1 MSRFLLF
8 FSLLLLPFSVHAD
21 NGQLLLRLD
30 SALSAKPE
38 AKKQKMH
45 NIGLLRSSLAKAPD
59 DDRALRVY
67 DDLYTEYH
75 VYSYDSAAYYLKRG
89 LALARKDN
97 DTYYIHLFSIRKVEL
112 LSIAGLYSEAE
123 RLAKAIDCNRLEPS
137 LRFSYYIALF
147 DLYRNLAEY
156 CYDDDYSPSYR
167 AFAYSCLQRS
177 MKYLPQDKGIRY
189 YYLGDLAK
197 LVKHDLTLARYYY
210 KKAVAFTGEETRIH
224 AMSCYVLAQN
234 YKNSFGKRGEK
245 LYEEYLIKAATSD
258 AKCLIMDNLALQ
270 KLAILFYKRGQGD
283 IKRAQ
288 RYILEAL
295 SDAKLYNSRL
305 RILEV
310 SHNLPTIINH
320 YQGAMNRQ
328 NYDLKIT
335 IIVISVLVVVLF
347 VFLSLFYVQNKKL
360 AYSHLRQREATRQLK
375 ISYENQ
381 EQLNVKLT
389 KLNEQLADTNRKR
402 DELSKLF
409 IDLCDKFISRLAK
422 YQTLVIRKIRAGQV
436 QQLLS
441 LSNSSRLSEE
451 DSEVFYHKFDKAF
464 LALYP
469 TFVEEFNAL
478 LRDDAKLMP
487 KQEGSLTNDMR
498 VYALIRLGVKESSE
512 ISNLLFYSPRT
523 VYNYRSQMKNRAVDR
538 DTFEDDVRRLCTVMG
553 KC

>member
-1 MSRFLLF
+1 MNRFQLILFLFLLPSF
-8 FSLLLLPFSVHAD
+8 VHAD
-21 NGQLLLRLD
+21 NRWLLLRLD
-30 SALSAKPE
+30 SALSAKSE

-45 NIGLLRSSLAKAPD
+45 TISLLRSSLAKAPD

-75 VYSYDSAAYYLKRG
+75 VYSYDSAAFYLKRG

-97 DTYYIHLFSIRKVEL
+97 DTYYIQLFSIRKVEL

-123 RLAKAIDCNRLEPS
+123 RLASAIDYHRLEPS

-167 AFAYSCLQRS
+167 AFSYSCLQKS
-177 MKYLPQDKGIRY
+177 MKYLPHDKGLRY

-197 LVKHDLTLARYYY
+197 FVKHDLTLARYYY
-210 KKAVAFTGEETRIH
+210 KKAVASTKEGTRIH
-224 AMSCYVLAQN
+224 AMACYVLAQN
-234 YKNSFGKRGEK
+234 YKQCFGSKSEL
-245 LYEEYLIKAATSD
+245 LYEEYMIKAAISD
-258 AKCLIMDNLALQ
+258 AKSLINDNLALQ

-283 IKRAQ
+283 IRRAQ

-328 NYDLKIT
+328 NHDLKIT

-347 VFLSLFYVQNKKL
+347 VFLSLFYRQNKKL
-360 AYSHLRQREATRQLK
+360 AYSHLRQREATQQLK
-375 ISYENQ
+375 VSYENQ
-381 EQLNVKLT
+381 EQLNVKLM

-409 IDLCDKFISRLAK
+409 IDLCDKFITRLAK

-436 QQLLS
+436 QQLLAF
-441 LSNSSRLSEE
+441 SNSSRLSEE

-464 LALYP
+464 LTLYP
-469 TFVEEFNAL
+469 TFVEEFNGL
-478 LRDDAKLMP
+478 LRADAKIRP
-487 KQEGSLTNDMR
+487 KEEGTLTNDMR

-523 VYNYRSQMKNRAVDR
+523 VYNYRSQMKNRAIIR
-538 DTFEDDVRRLCTVMG
+538 DTFEDDVRKLCTVMG
-553 KC
+553 K

>member
-1 MSRFLLF
+1 MNRFLLILF
-8 FSLLLLPFSVHAD
+8 LFLLPSFVHAD
-21 NGQLLLRLD
+21 NRWLLLRLD

-38 AKKQKMH
+38 AKRQKMRT
-45 NIGLLRSSLAKAPD
+45 IDLLRSSLAKAPD

-75 VYSYDSAAYYLKRG
+75 VYSYDSAAFYLKRG

-97 DTYYIHLFSIRKVEL
+97 DTYYIQLFSIRKVEL

-123 RLAKAIDCNRLEPS
+123 RLASAIDYHRLEPS

-167 AFAYSCLQRS
+167 AFSYSCLQKS
-177 MKYLPQDKGIRY
+177 MMYLPHDKGLRY

-197 LVKHDLTLARYYY
+197 FVKHDLTLARYYY
-210 KKAVAFTGEETRIH
+210 KKAVASTKEGTRIH
-224 AMSCYVLAQN
+224 AMACYVLAQN
-234 YKNSFGKRGEK
+234 YKQCFGSKSEL
-245 LYEEYLIKAATSD
+245 LYEEYMIKAAISD
-258 AKCLIMDNLALQ
+258 AKSLINDNLALQ

-283 IKRAQ
+283 IRRAQ

-328 NYDLKIT
+328 NHDLKIT

-347 VFLSLFYVQNKKL
+347 VFLSLFYRQNKKL
-360 AYSHLRQREATRQLK
+360 AYSHLRQREATQQLK
-375 ISYENQ
+375 VSYENQ
-381 EQLNVKLT
+381 EQLNVKLM

-422 YQTLVIRKIRAGQV
+422 YQTLVIRKIKAGQV
-436 QQLLS
+436 QQLLAF
-441 LSNSSRLSEE
+441 SNSSRLSEE

-464 LALYP
+464 LTLYP
-469 TFVEEFNAL
+469 TFVEEFNGL
-478 LRDDAKLMP
+478 LRADAKIRP
-487 KQEGSLTNDMR
+487 KEEGTLTNDMR

-523 VYNYRSQMKNRAVDR
+523 VYNYRSQMKNRAIIR
-538 DTFEDDVRRLCTVMG
+538 DTFEDDVRKLCTVMG
-553 KC
+553 K

>member
-1 MSRFLLF
+1 MNRFQLILFLFLLPSF
-8 FSLLLLPFSVHAD
+8 VHAD
-21 NGQLLLRLD
+21 NRWLLLRLD
-30 SALSAKPE
+30 SALSAKSE

-45 NIGLLRSSLAKAPD
+45 TISLLRSSLAKAPD

-75 VYSYDSAAYYLKRG
+75 VYSYDSAAFYLKRG
-89 LALARKDN
+89 LALARMDN
-97 DTYYIHLFSIRKVEL
+97 DTYYIQLFSIRKVEL

-123 RLAKAIDCNRLEPS
+123 RLASAIDYHRLEPS

-167 AFAYSCLQRS
+167 AFSYSCLQKS
-177 MKYLPQDKGIRY
+177 MKYLPHDKGLRY

-197 LVKHDLTLARYYY
+197 FVKHDLTLARYYY
-210 KKAVAFTGEETRIH
+210 KKAVASTKEGTRIH
-224 AMSCYVLAQN
+224 AMACYVLAQN
-234 YKNSFGKRGEK
+234 YKQCFGSKSEL
-245 LYEEYLIKAATSD
+245 LYEEYMIKAAISD
-258 AKCLIMDNLALQ
+258 AKSLINDNLALQ

-283 IKRAQ
+283 IRRAQ

-328 NYDLKIT
+328 NHDLKIT

-347 VFLSLFYVQNKKL
+347 VFLSLFYRQNKKL
-360 AYSHLRQREATRQLK
+360 AYSHLRQREATQQLK
-375 ISYENQ
+375 VSYENQ
-381 EQLNVKLT
+381 EQLNVKLM

-409 IDLCDKFISRLAK
+409 IDLCDKFITRLAK
-422 YQTLVIRKIRAGQV
+422 YQTLVIRKIKAGQV
-436 QQLLS
+436 QQLLAF
-441 LSNSSRLSEE
+441 SNSSRLSEE

-464 LALYP
+464 LTLYP
-469 TFVEEFNAL
+469 TFVEEFNGL
-478 LRDDAKLMP
+478 LRADAKIRP
-487 KQEGSLTNDMR
+487 KEEGTLTNDMR

-523 VYNYRSQMKNRAVDR
+523 VYNYRSQMKNRAIIR
-538 DTFEDDVRRLCTVMG
+538 DTFEDDVRKLCTVMG
-553 KC
+553 K

>member
-1 MSRFLLF
+1 MNRFLLILF
-8 FSLLLLPFSVHAD
+8 LFLLPSFVHAD
-21 NGQLLLRLD
+21 NRWLLLRLD
-30 SALSAKPE
+30 SALSAKSE

-45 NIGLLRSSLAKAPD
+45 TISLLRSSLAKAPD

-75 VYSYDSAAYYLKRG
+75 VYSYDSAAFYLKRG

-97 DTYYIHLFSIRKVEL
+97 DTYYIQLFSIRKVEL

-123 RLAKAIDCNRLEPS
+123 RLASAIDYHRLEPS

-167 AFAYSCLQRS
+167 AFSYSCLQKS
-177 MKYLPQDKGIRY
+177 MKYLPHDKGLRY

-197 LVKHDLTLARYYY
+197 FVKHDLTLARYYY
-210 KKAVAFTGEETRIH
+210 KKAVASTKEGTRIH
-224 AMSCYVLAQN
+224 AMACYVLAQN
-234 YKNSFGKRGEK
+234 YKQCFGSKSEL
-245 LYEEYLIKAATSD
+245 LYEEYMIKAAISD
-258 AKCLIMDNLALQ
+258 AKSLINDNLALQ

-283 IKRAQ
+283 IRRAQ

-328 NYDLKIT
+328 NHDLKIT

-347 VFLSLFYVQNKKL
+347 VFLSLFYRQNKKL
-360 AYSHLRQREATRQLK
+360 AYSHLRQREATQQLRV
-375 ISYENQ
+375 SYENQ
-381 EQLNVKLT
+381 EQLNVKLM

-409 IDLCDKFISRLAK
+409 IDLCDKFITRLAK
-422 YQTLVIRKIRAGQV
+422 YQTLVIRKIKAGQV
-436 QQLLS
+436 QQLLAF
-441 LSNSSRLSEE
+441 SNSSRLSEE

-464 LALYP
+464 LTLYP
-469 TFVEEFNAL
+469 TFVEEFNGL
-478 LRDDAKLMP
+478 LRADAKIRP
-487 KQEGSLTNDMR
+487 KEEGTLTNDMR

-523 VYNYRSQMKNRAVDR
+523 VYNYRSQMKNRAIIR
-538 DTFEDDVRRLCTVMG
+538 DTFEDDVRKLCTVMG
-553 KC
+553 K

>member
-1 MSRFLLF
+1 MNRFQLILFLFLLPSF
-8 FSLLLLPFSVHAD
+8 VHAD
-21 NGQLLLRLD
+21 NRWLLLRLD

-38 AKKQKMH
+38 AKRQKMRT
-45 NIGLLRSSLAKAPD
+45 IDLLRSSLAKAPD

-97 DTYYIHLFSIRKVEL
+97 DTYYIQLFSIRKVEL

-123 RLAKAIDCNRLEPS
+123 RLASAIDYHRLEPS

-167 AFAYSCLQRS
+167 AFSYSCLQKS
-177 MKYLPQDKGIRY
+177 MKYLPHDKGLRY

-197 LVKHDLTLARYYY
+197 FVKHDLTLARYYY
-210 KKAVAFTGEETRIH
+210 KKAVASTKEGTRIH
-224 AMSCYVLAQN
+224 AMACYVLAQN
-234 YKNSFGKRGEK
+234 YKQCFGSKSEL
-245 LYEEYLIKAATSD
+245 LYEEYMIKAAISD
-258 AKCLIMDNLALQ
+258 AKSLINDNLALQ

-283 IKRAQ
+283 IRRAQ

-328 NYDLKIT
+328 NHDLKIT

-347 VFLSLFYVQNKKL
+347 VFLSLFYRQNKKL
-360 AYSHLRQREATRQLK
+360 AYSHLRQREATQQLK
-375 ISYENQ
+375 VSYENQ
-381 EQLNVKLT
+381 EQLNVKLM

-409 IDLCDKFISRLAK
+409 IDLCDKFITRLAK
-422 YQTLVIRKIRAGQV
+422 YQTLVIRKIKAGQV
-436 QQLLS
+436 QQLLAF
-441 LSNSSRLSEE
+441 SNSSRLSEE

-464 LALYP
+464 LTLYP
-469 TFVEEFNAL
+469 TFVEEFNGL
-478 LRDDAKLMP
+478 LRADAKIRP
-487 KQEGSLTNDMR
+487 KEEGTLTNDMR

-523 VYNYRSQMKNRAVDR
+523 VYNYRSQMKNRAIIR
-538 DTFEDDVRRLCTVMG
+538 DTFEDDVRKLCTVMG
-553 KC
+553 K

>member
-1 MSRFLLF
+1 MNRFLLILF
-8 FSLLLLPFSVHAD
+8 LFLLPSFVHAD
-21 NGQLLLRLD
+21 NRWLLLRLD

-38 AKKQKMH
+38 AKRQKMRT
-45 NIGLLRSSLAKAPD
+45 IDLLRSSLAKAPD

-75 VYSYDSAAYYLKRG
+75 VYSYDSAAFYLKRG

-97 DTYYIHLFSIRKVEL
+97 DTYYIQLFSIRKVEL

-123 RLAKAIDCNRLEPS
+123 RLASAIDYHRLEPS

-167 AFAYSCLQRS
+167 ACSYSCLQKS
-177 MKYLPQDKGIRY
+177 MKYLPHDKGLRY

-197 LVKHDLTLARYYY
+197 FVKHDLTLARYYY
-210 KKAVAFTGEETRIH
+210 KKAVASTKEGTRIH
-224 AMSCYVLAQN
+224 AMACYVLAQN
-234 YKNSFGKRGEK
+234 YKQCFGSKSEL
-245 LYEEYLIKAATSD
+245 LYEEYMIKAAISD
-258 AKCLIMDNLALQ
+258 AKSLINDNLALQ

-283 IKRAQ
+283 IRRAQ

-328 NYDLKIT
+328 NHDLKIT

-347 VFLSLFYVQNKKL
+347 VFLSLFYRQNKKL
-360 AYSHLRQREATRQLK
+360 AYSHLRQREATQQLK
-375 ISYENQ
+375 VSYENQ

-409 IDLCDKFISRLAK
+409 IDLCDKFITRLAK
-422 YQTLVIRKIRAGQV
+422 YQTLVIRKIKAGQV
-436 QQLLS
+436 QQLLAF
-441 LSNSSRLSEE
+441 SNSSRLSEE

-464 LALYP
+464 LTLYP
-469 TFVEEFNAL
+469 TFVEEFNGL
-478 LRDDAKLMP
+478 LRADAKIRP
-487 KQEGSLTNDMR
+487 KEEGTLTNDMR

-523 VYNYRSQMKNRAVDR
+523 VYNYRSQMKNRAIIR
-538 DTFEDDVRRLCTVMG
+538 DTFEDDVRKLCTVMG
-553 KC
+553 K

>member
-1 MSRFLLF
+1 MNRFLLILF
-8 FSLLLLPFSVHAD
+8 LFLLPSFVHAD
-21 NGQLLLRLD
+21 NRWLLLRLD

-38 AKKQKMH
+38 AKRQKMRT
-45 NIGLLRSSLAKAPD
+45 IDLLRSSLAKAPD

-75 VYSYDSAAYYLKRG
+75 VYSYDSAAFYLKRG

-97 DTYYIHLFSIRKVEL
+97 DTYYIQLFSIRKVEL

-123 RLAKAIDCNRLEPS
+123 RLASAIDYHRLEPS

-156 CYDDDYSPSYR
+156 CYDDDYSSSYR
-167 AFAYSCLQRS
+167 AFSYSCLQKS
-177 MKYLPQDKGIRY
+177 MKYLPHDKGLRY

-197 LVKHDLTLARYYY
+197 FVKHDLTLARYYY
-210 KKAVAFTGEETRIH
+210 KKAVASTKEGTRIH
-224 AMSCYVLAQN
+224 AMACYVLAQN
-234 YKNSFGKRGEK
+234 YKQCFGSKSEL
-245 LYEEYLIKAATSD
+245 LYEEYMIKAAISD
-258 AKCLIMDNLALQ
+258 AKSLINDNLALQ

-283 IKRAQ
+283 IRRAQ

-328 NYDLKIT
+328 NHDLKIT

-347 VFLSLFYVQNKKL
+347 VFLSLFYRQNKKL
-360 AYSHLRQREATRQLK
+360 AYSHLRQREATQQLK
-375 ISYENQ
+375 VSYENQ
-381 EQLNVKLT
+381 EQLNVKLM

-422 YQTLVIRKIRAGQV
+422 YQTLVIRKIKAGQV

-441 LSNSSRLSEE
+441 FANSSRLSEE

-464 LALYP
+464 LTLYP
-469 TFVEEFNAL
+469 TFVEEFNGL
-478 LRDDAKLMP
+478 LRADAKIRP
-487 KQEGSLTNDMR
+487 KQEGTLTNDMR

-523 VYNYRSQMKNRAVDR
+523 VYNYRSQMKNRAIIR
-538 DTFEDDVRRLCTVMG
+538 DTFEDDVRKLCTVMG
-553 KC
+553 K

>member
-1 MSRFLLF
+1 MNRFLLILF
-8 FSLLLLPFSVHAD
+8 LFLLPSFVHAD
-21 NGQLLLRLD
+21 NRWLLLRLD
-30 SALSAKPE
+30 SALSAKSE

-45 NIGLLRSSLAKAPD
+45 TISLLRSSLAKAPD

-75 VYSYDSAAYYLKRG
+75 VYSYDSAAFYLKRG

-97 DTYYIHLFSIRKVEL
+97 DTYYIQLFSIRKVEL

-123 RLAKAIDCNRLEPS
+123 RLASAIDYHRLEPS

-167 AFAYSCLQRS
+167 AFSYSCLQKS
-177 MKYLPQDKGIRY
+177 MMYLPHDKGLRY

-197 LVKHDLTLARYYY
+197 FVKHDLTLARYYY
-210 KKAVAFTGEETRIH
+210 KKAVASTKEGTRIH
-224 AMSCYVLAQN
+224 AMACYVLAQN
-234 YKNSFGKRGEK
+234 YKQCFGSKSEL
-245 LYEEYLIKAATSD
+245 LYEEYMIKAAISD
-258 AKCLIMDNLALQ
+258 AKSLINDNLALQ
-270 KLAILFYKRGQGD
+270 KLAILFYKRGHGD

-310 SHNLPTIINH
+310 SHNLPTIISH
-320 YQGAMNRQ
+320 YQGAMNSQ
-328 NYDLKIT
+328 NHDLKIT

-347 VFLSLFYVQNKKL
+347 VFLSIFYRQNKKL
-360 AYSHLRQREATRQLK
+360 AYSHLRQREATQQLRV
-375 ISYENQ
+375 SYENQ
-381 EQLNVKLT
+381 EQLNVKLM

-436 QQLLS
+436 QQLLAF
-441 LSNSSRLSEE
+441 SNSSRLSEE

-464 LALYP
+464 LTLYP
-469 TFVEEFNAL
+469 TFVEEFNGL
-478 LRDDAKLMP
+478 LRADAKIRP
-487 KQEGSLTNDMR
+487 KEEGTLTNDMR

-523 VYNYRSQMKNRAVDR
+523 VYNYRSQMKNRAIIR
-538 DTFEDDVRRLCTVMG
+538 DTFEDDVRKLCTVMG
-553 KC
+553 K

>member
-1 MSRFLLF
+1 MNRFQLILFLFLLPSF
-8 FSLLLLPFSVHAD
+8 VHAD
-21 NGQLLLRLD
+21 NRWLLLRLD

-45 NIGLLRSSLAKAPD
+45 TISLLRSSLAKAPD

-75 VYSYDSAAYYLKRG
+75 VYSYDSAAFYLKRG

-97 DTYYIHLFSIRKVEL
+97 DTYYIQLFSIRKVEL

-123 RLAKAIDCNRLEPS
+123 RLASAIDYHRLEPS

-167 AFAYSCLQRS
+167 ACSYSCLQKS
-177 MKYLPQDKGIRY
+177 MKYLPHDKGLRY

-197 LVKHDLTLARYYY
+197 FVKHDLTLARYYY
-210 KKAVAFTGEETRIH
+210 KKAVASTKEGTRIH
-224 AMSCYVLAQN
+224 AMACYVLAQN
-234 YKNSFGKRGEK
+234 YKQCFGSKSEL
-245 LYEEYLIKAATSD
+245 LYEEYMIKAAISD
-258 AKCLIMDNLALQ
+258 AKSLINDNLALQ

-283 IKRAQ
+283 IRRAQ

-328 NYDLKIT
+328 NHDLKIT

-347 VFLSLFYVQNKKL
+347 VFLSLFYRQNKKL
-360 AYSHLRQREATRQLK
+360 AYSHLRQREATQQLK
-375 ISYENQ
+375 VSYENQ
-381 EQLNVKLT
+381 EQLNVKLM

-409 IDLCDKFISRLAK
+409 IDLCDKFITRLAK
-422 YQTLVIRKIRAGQV
+422 YQTLVIRKIKAGQV
-436 QQLLS
+436 QQLLAF
-441 LSNSSRLSEE
+441 SNSSRLSEE

-464 LALYP
+464 LTLYP
-469 TFVEEFNAL
+469 TFVEEFNGL
-478 LRDDAKLMP
+478 LRADAKIRP
-487 KQEGSLTNDMR
+487 KEEGTLTNDMR

-523 VYNYRSQMKNRAVDR
+523 VYNYRSQMKNRAIIR
-538 DTFEDDVRRLCTVMG
+538 DTFEDDVRKLCTVMG
-553 KC
+553 K

>member
-1 MSRFLLF
+1 MNRFQLILFLFLLPSF
-8 FSLLLLPFSVHAD
+8 VHAD
-21 NGQLLLRLD
+21 NRWLLLRLD
-30 SALSAKPE
+30 SALSAKSE

-45 NIGLLRSSLAKAPD
+45 TISLLRSSLAKAPD

-75 VYSYDSAAYYLKRG
+75 VYSYDSAAFYLKRG

-97 DTYYIHLFSIRKVEL
+97 DTYYIQLFSIRKVEL

-123 RLAKAIDCNRLEPS
+123 RLASAIDYHRLEPS

-167 AFAYSCLQRS
+167 AFSYSCLQKS
-177 MKYLPQDKGIRY
+177 MKYLPHDKGLRY

-197 LVKHDLTLARYYY
+197 FVKHDLTLARYYY
-210 KKAVAFTGEETRIH
+210 KKAVASTKEGTRIH
-224 AMSCYVLAQN
+224 AMACYVLAQN
-234 YKNSFGKRGEK
+234 YKQCFGSKSEL
-245 LYEEYLIKAATSD
+245 LYEEYMIKAAISD
-258 AKCLIMDNLALQ
+258 AKSLINDNLALQ

-283 IKRAQ
+283 IRRAQ

-328 NYDLKIT
+328 NHDLKIT

-347 VFLSLFYVQNKKL
+347 VFLSLFYRQNKKL
-360 AYSHLRQREATRQLK
+360 AYSHLRQREATQQLK
-375 ISYENQ
+375 VSYENQ
-381 EQLNVKLT
+381 EQLNVKLM

-409 IDLCDKFISRLAK
+409 IDLCDKFITRLAK
-422 YQTLVIRKIRAGQV
+422 YQTLVIRKIKAGQV
-436 QQLLS
+436 QQLLAF
-441 LSNSSRLSEE
+441 SNSSRLSEE

-464 LALYP
+464 LTLYP
-469 TFVEEFNAL
+469 TFVEEFNGL
-478 LRDDAKLMP
+478 LRADAKIRP
-487 KQEGSLTNDMR
+487 KEEGTLTNDMR

-523 VYNYRSQMKNRAVDR
+523 VYNYRSQMKNRAIIR
-538 DTFEDDVRRLCTVMG
+538 DTFEDDVRKLCTVMG
-553 KC
+553 K

>member
-1 MSRFLLF
+1 MNRFLLILF
-8 FSLLLLPFSVHAD
+8 LFLLPSSVHAD
-21 NGQLLLRLD
+21 NRWLLLRLD

-38 AKKQKMH
+38 AKRQKMRT
-45 NIGLLRSSLAKAPD
+45 IDLLRSSLAKAPD

-75 VYSYDSAAYYLKRG
+75 VYSYDSAAFYLKRG

-97 DTYYIHLFSIRKVEL
+97 DTYYIQLFSIRKVEL

-123 RLAKAIDCNRLEPS
+123 RLASAIDYHRLEPS

-167 AFAYSCLQRS
+167 AFSYSCLQKS
-177 MKYLPQDKGIRY
+177 MMYLPHDKGLRY

-197 LVKHDLTLARYYY
+197 FVKHDRTLARYYY
-210 KKAVAFTGEETRIH
+210 KKAVASTKEGTRIH

-234 YKNSFGKRGEK
+234 YKQSYGMKGEQ
-245 LYEEYLIKAATSD
+245 LYEEYMIKAAVSD
-258 AKCLIMDNLALQ
+258 AKSLIMDNLALQ

-283 IKRAQ
+283 IRRAQ

-320 YQGAMNRQ
+320 YQGAMNKQ
-328 NYDLKIT
+328 NHDLKIT
-335 IIVISVLVVVLF
+335 IIVISILVVVLF
-347 VFLSLFYVQNKKL
+347 VFLSLFYRQNKKL
-360 AYSHLRQREATRQLK
+360 AFSHLRQREATRQLK
-375 ISYENQ
+375 VSYENQ

-409 IDLCDKFISRLAK
+409 IDLCDKFITRLAK
-422 YQTLVIRKIRAGQV
+422 YQTLVIRKIKAGQV
-436 QQLLS
+436 QQLLAF
-441 LSNSSRLSEE
+441 SNSSRLSEE
-451 DSEVFYHKFDKAF
+451 GSEVFYHKFDKAF
-464 LALYP
+464 LTLYP
-469 TFVEEFNAL
+469 TFVEEFNGL
-478 LRDDAKLMP
+478 LRADAKIRP
-487 KQEGSLTNDMR
+487 KQEGTLTNDMR

-523 VYNYRSQMKNRAVDR
+523 VYNYRSQMKNRAIIR
-538 DTFEDDVRRLCTVMG
+538 DTFEDDVRKLCTVMG
-553 KC
+553 K

>member
-1 MSRFLLF
+1 MNRFLLILF
-8 FSLLLLPFSVHAD
+8 LFLLPSFVHAD
-21 NGQLLLRLD
+21 NRWLLLRLD
-30 SALSAKPE
+30 SALSAKSE

-45 NIGLLRSSLAKAPD
+45 TISLLRSSLAKAPD

-75 VYSYDSAAYYLKRG
+75 VYSYDSAAFYLKRG

-97 DTYYIHLFSIRKVEL
+97 DTYYIQLFSIRKVEL

-123 RLAKAIDCNRLEPS
+123 RLASAIDYHRLEPS

-167 AFAYSCLQRS
+167 AFSYSCLQKS
-177 MKYLPQDKGIRY
+177 MKYLPHDKGLRY

-197 LVKHDLTLARYYY
+197 FVKHDLTLARYYY
-210 KKAVAFTGEETRIH
+210 KKAVASTKEGTRIH
-224 AMSCYVLAQN
+224 AMACYVLAQN
-234 YKNSFGKRGEK
+234 YKQCFGSKSEL
-245 LYEEYLIKAATSD
+245 LYEEYMIKAAISD
-258 AKCLIMDNLALQ
+258 AKSLINDNLALQ

-283 IKRAQ
+283 IRRAQ

-328 NYDLKIT
+328 NHDLKIT

-347 VFLSLFYVQNKKL
+347 VFLSLFYRQNKKL
-360 AYSHLRQREATRQLK
+360 AYSHLRQREATQQLK
-375 ISYENQ
+375 VSYENQ
-381 EQLNVKLT
+381 EQLNVKLM

-409 IDLCDKFISRLAK
+409 IDLCDKFITRLAK
-422 YQTLVIRKIRAGQV
+422 YQTLVIRKIKAGQV
-436 QQLLS
+436 QQLLAF
-441 LSNSSRLSEE
+441 SNSSRLSEE

-464 LALYP
+464 LTLYP
-469 TFVEEFNAL
+469 TFVEEFNGL
-478 LRDDAKLMP
+478 LRADAKIRP
-487 KQEGSLTNDMR
+487 KEEGTLTNDMR

-523 VYNYRSQMKNRAVDR
+523 VYNYRSQMKSRAIIR
-538 DTFEDDVRRLCTVMG
+538 DTFEDDVRKLCTVMG
-553 KC
+553 K

>member
-1 MSRFLLF
+1 MNRFLLILF
-8 FSLLLLPFSVHAD
+8 LFLLPSFVHAD
-21 NGQLLLRLD
+21 NRWLLLRLD

-45 NIGLLRSSLAKAPD
+45 TISLLRSSLAKAPD

-75 VYSYDSAAYYLKRG
+75 VYSYDSAAFYLKRG

-97 DTYYIHLFSIRKVEL
+97 DTYYIQLFSIRKVEL

-123 RLAKAIDCNRLEPS
+123 RLASAIDYHRLEPS

-167 AFAYSCLQRS
+167 AFSYSCLQKS
-177 MKYLPQDKGIRY
+177 MKYLPHDKGLRY

-197 LVKHDLTLARYYY
+197 FVKHDLTLARYYY
-210 KKAVAFTGEETRIH
+210 KKAVASTKEGTRIH
-224 AMSCYVLAQN
+224 AMACYVLAQN
-234 YKNSFGKRGEK
+234 YKQCFGSKSEL
-245 LYEEYLIKAATSD
+245 LYEEYMIKAAVSD
-258 AKCLIMDNLALQ
+258 AKSLINDNLALQ

-283 IKRAQ
+283 IRRAQ

-320 YQGAMNRQ
+320 YQGAMNKQ
-328 NYDLKIT
+328 NHDLKIT

-347 VFLSLFYVQNKKL
+347 VFLSLFYRQNKKL
-360 AYSHLRQREATRQLK
+360 AYSHLRQREATQQLK
-375 ISYENQ
+375 VSYENQ
-381 EQLNVKLT
+381 EQLNVKLM

-409 IDLCDKFISRLAK
+409 IDLCDKFITRLAK
-422 YQTLVIRKIRAGQV
+422 YQTLVIRKIKAGQV
-436 QQLLS
+436 QQLLAF
-441 LSNSSRLSEE
+441 SNSSRLSEE
-451 DSEVFYHKFDKAF
+451 DSEVFYHRFDKAF
-464 LALYP
+464 LTLYP
-469 TFVEEFNAL
+469 TFVEEFNGL
-478 LRDDAKLMP
+478 LRADAKIRP
-487 KQEGSLTNDMR
+487 KEEGTLTNDMR

-523 VYNYRSQMKNRAVDR
+523 VYNYRSQMKNRAIIR
-538 DTFEDDVRRLCTVMG
+538 DTFEDDVRKLCTVMG
-553 KC
+553 K

>member
-1 MSRFLLF
+1 MNRFLLILF
-8 FSLLLLPFSVHAD
+8 LFLLPSFVHAD
-21 NGQLLLRLD
+21 NRWLLLRLD
-30 SALSAKPE
+30 SALSAKSE

-45 NIGLLRSSLAKAPD
+45 TISLLRSSLAKAPD

-75 VYSYDSAAYYLKRG
+75 VYSYDSAAFYLKRG

-97 DTYYIHLFSIRKVEL
+97 DTYYIQLFSIRKVEL

-123 RLAKAIDCNRLEPS
+123 RLASAIDYHRLEPS

-167 AFAYSCLQRS
+167 AFSYSCLQKS
-177 MKYLPQDKGIRY
+177 MKYLPHDKGLRY

-197 LVKHDLTLARYYY
+197 FVKHDLTLARYYY
-210 KKAVAFTGEETRIH
+210 KKAVASTKEGTRIH
-224 AMSCYVLAQN
+224 AMACYVLAQN
-234 YKNSFGKRGEK
+234 YKQCFGSKSEL
-245 LYEEYLIKAATSD
+245 LYEEYMIKAAISD
-258 AKCLIMDNLALQ
+258 AKSLINDNLALQ

-283 IKRAQ
+283 IRRAQ

-328 NYDLKIT
+328 NHDLKIT

-347 VFLSLFYVQNKKL
+347 VFLSLFYRQNKKL
-360 AYSHLRQREATRQLK
+360 AYSHLRQREATQQLK
-375 ISYENQ
+375 VSYENQ
-381 EQLNVKLT
+381 EQLNVKLM

-409 IDLCDKFISRLAK
+409 IDLCDKFITRLAK
-422 YQTLVIRKIRAGQV
+422 YQTLVIRKIKAGQV
-436 QQLLS
+436 QQLLAF
-441 LSNSSRLSEE
+441 SNSSRLSEE

-464 LALYP
+464 LTLYP
-469 TFVEEFNAL
+469 TFVEEFNGL
-478 LRDDAKLMP
+478 LRADAKIRP
-487 KQEGSLTNDMR
+487 KEEGTLTNDMR

-523 VYNYRSQMKNRAVDR
+523 VYNYRSQMKNRAIIR
-538 DTFEDDVRRLCTVMG
+538 DTFEDDVRKLCTVMG
-553 KC
+553 K

>member
-1 MSRFLLF
+1 MNRFLLILF
-8 FSLLLLPFSVHAD
+8 LFLLPSSVHAD
-21 NGQLLLRLD
+21 NRWLLLRLD

-38 AKKQKMH
+38 AKKQKMRT
-45 NIGLLRSSLAKAPD
+45 IDLLRSSLAKAPD

-75 VYSYDSAAYYLKRG
+75 VYSYDSAAFYLKRG

-97 DTYYIHLFSIRKVEL
+97 DTYYIQLFSIRKVEL

-123 RLAKAIDCNRLEPS
+123 RLASAIDYHRLEPS

-167 AFAYSCLQRS
+167 AFSYSCLQKS
-177 MKYLPQDKGIRY
+177 MMYLPHDKGLRY

-197 LVKHDLTLARYYY
+197 FVKHDRTLARYYY
-210 KKAVAFTGEETRIH
+210 KKAVASTTEGTRIH

-234 YKNSFGKRGEK
+234 YKQSYGKKGEQ
-245 LYEEYLIKAATSD
+245 LYEEYMIKAAVSD
-258 AKCLIMDNLALQ
+258 AKSLINDNLALQ

-283 IKRAQ
+283 IRRAQ

-320 YQGAMNRQ
+320 YQGAMNKQ
-328 NYDLKIT
+328 NHDLKIT

-347 VFLSLFYVQNKKL
+347 VFLSLFYRQNKKL
-360 AYSHLRQREATRQLK
+360 AFSHLRQREATRQLK
-375 ISYENQ
+375 VSYENQ

-409 IDLCDKFISRLAK
+409 IDLCDKFITRLAK
-422 YQTLVIRKIRAGQV
+422 YQTLVIRKIKAGQV
-436 QQLLS
+436 QQLLAF
-441 LSNSSRLSEE
+441 SNSSRLSEE

-464 LALYP
+464 LTLYP
-469 TFVEEFNAL
+469 TFVEEFNGL
-478 LRDDAKLMP
+478 LRADAKIRP
-487 KQEGSLTNDMR
+487 KEEGTLTNDMR

-523 VYNYRSQMKNRAVDR
+523 VYNYRSQMKNRAIIR
-538 DTFEDDVRRLCTVMG
+538 DTFEDDVRKLCTVMG
-553 KC
+553 K